1 MKGER
6 RTTDKT
12 NERVKRLVF
21 FLGVGGEGHGVW
33 RLGRIRGEKNN
44 GFVFKKVVQC

>member
-6 RTTDKT
+6 RIIDKI
-12 NERVKRLVF
+12 NERVKWFVF
-21 FLGVGGEGHGVW
+21 FLGVGGEGYGVW

-44 GFVFKKVVQC
+44 GFVFKKVV